1 MGAVFTGFT
10 VGRRIYGSLYGEYK
24 MFGLGGMATKWAGH
38 AFFCGVYFFLANKQ
52 APNIFAHK
60 NGVHCG
66 AWLRRLHTRAVGP
79 GAHCVA

>member
-1 MGAVFTGFT
+1 
-10 VGRRIYGSLYGEYK
+10 

-38 AFFCGVYFFLANKQ
+38 AFFCGVYFFWANKQ

-66 AWLRRLHTRAVGP
+66 AGLRRLHTRAAGP
-79 GAHCVA
+79 GEANLVSGIVQIALGSAGSAVSAGSAG